1 MKRIALFF
9 VTLLLS
15 LSLSMGLSLNAY
27 AAPKFVEGEHYRVF
41 SNAGSTKPVVTEYF
55 SFYCPHCYRFE
66 GAIKQ
71 IKKDL
76 PAGVKFQ
83 KNHVDTTR
91 LGPADM
97 QKSLSLA
104 LAVIDKMKLGQ
115 KLTTAI
121 FEYMHKGK
129 DKKKFK
135 TVADIRQLFVANGVD
150 GKAFDKAMKNFS
162 VKIAAKRMAK
172 GWLDLPSDIR
182 QIGVPS
188 ITVNDKYWINA
199 KKLNGKAD
207 YKAIIEYLTAL

>member
-9 VTLLLS
+9 VALS
-15 LSLSMGLSLNAY
+15 LSLGLSLNAN
-27 AAPKFVEGEHYRVF
+27 AQSRFIEGEHYRVF
-41 SNAGSTKPVVTEYF
+41 SNAGSSKPVVTEYF

-66 GAIKQ
+66 GAVKQ

-83 KNHVDTTR
+83 KSHVDTTR

-104 LAVIDKMKLGQ
+104 LAIIDKMKLGQ

-121 FEYMHKGK
+121 FEFMHKDNK
-129 DKKKFK
+129 TFK
-135 TVADIRQLFVANGVD
+135 SVDDIRKLFVANGVD

-162 VKIAAKRMAK
+162 VKIAAKKMAK
-172 GWLDLPSDIR
+172 GWLDIPGDIR

-188 ITVNDKYWINA
+188 ITVNNKYWINA
-199 KKLNGKAD
+199 KKLKGKED
-207 YKAIIEYLTAL
+207 YKAIIEYLTAKKD

>member
-1 MKRIALFF
+1 MKRIVLFF
-9 VTLLLS
+9 VTLS
-15 LSLSMGLSLNAY
+15 LSLGLSLNAN
-27 AAPKFVEGEHYRVF
+27 AQSKFIEGEHYRVF
-41 SNAGSTKPVVTEYF
+41 SNAGSSKPVVTEYF

-66 GAIKQ
+66 GAVKQ

-91 LGPADM
+91 LGPPDM

-121 FEYMHKGK
+121 FEYMHK
-129 DKKKFK
+129 DKKTFK
-135 TVADIRQLFVANGVD
+135 TVDDIRELFVANGVD
-150 GKAFDKAMKNFS
+150 GKTFDKAMKNFS
-162 VKIAAKRMAK
+162 VKISAKRMGK

-207 YKAIIEYLTAL
+207 YKAIIEYLTAKK